1 MLSWSYLLTA
11 LWVMGRSSPAERLYY
26 GVFLRS
32 GVIRLLSDLP
42 HIGAP
47 QLLFCAF
54 SGFHRLIRL
63 KLRFMVK
70 RIMLFGL
77 ILPLVFLD
85 RLTAHE
91 LLRGRLCL

>member
-1 MLSWSYLLTA
+1 MLCRSYLLTS
-11 LWVMGRSSPAERLYY
+11 LRVTGRSSPAEQLYY

-47 QLLFCAF
+47 HLLFCAF
-54 SGFHRLIRL
+54 SGFLRLIRL

-70 RIMLFGL
+70 RISLFGL
-77 ILPLVFLD
+77 MLPLVFLD
-85 RLTAHE
+85 RLTPHQI
-91 LLRGRLCL
+91 LGGRFFQ